1 MLLDERASSSL
12 SYGRWH
18 MAEKPVSRG
27 EIFVVDDDPAVR
39 DTLSLVLTA
48 GGYQVICFADG
59 AALLS
64 VARSRTPACILLDVH
79 IPGKSGLD
87 VLKELHGED
96 YPAPI
101 FMVSGQGDIAMAVH
115 AIKNGAL
122 DFIEKPF
129 RGNEIVERLNDAI
142 AAYRR
147 RHAENS
153 APAIGSLHFPG
164 REPLTRREREVL
176 EQFTSGASNK
186 EAGRTLGISP
196 RTIEDHRANIMKKL
210 GARNAA
216 DLIRIVMTAQ
226 RAS

>member
-1 MLLDERASSSL
+1 M
-12 SYGRWH
+12 G
-18 MAEKPVSRG
+18 EKPAPRG

-39 DTLSLVLTA
+39 ETLSVVLSA
-48 GGYQVICFADG
+48 GGYEVICFADG
-59 AALLS
+59 AALLA
-64 VARSRTPACILLDVH
+64 VARNRTPACILLDVH

-87 VLKELHGED
+87 ILKELRGED

-101 FMVSGQGDIAMAVH
+101 FMISGQGDIPMAVN

-129 RGNEIVERLNDAI
+129 RGSEIVTRLHDAI
-142 AAYRR
+142 TAFTRR
-147 RHAENS
+147 QS
-153 APAIGSLHFPG
+153 AGAMTKIGSLHFPG

-176 EQFTSGASNK
+176 EQFTAGASNN

>member
-1 MLLDERASSSL
+1 MS
-12 SYGRWH
+12 
-18 MAEKPVSRG
+18 EKPAPRG

-39 DTLSLVLTA
+39 ETLTVVLSA
-48 GGYQVICFADG
+48 AGYQVICFADG
-59 AALLS
+59 EALLA
-64 VARSRTPACILLDVH
+64 VARSRTPCGILLDVH

-101 FMVSGQGDIAMAVH
+101 FMISGQGDIAMAVS

-129 RGNEIVERLNDAI
+129 RGSEIVARL
-142 AAYRR
+142 
-147 RHAENS
+147 EE
-153 APAIGSLHFPG
+153 AIGAYARRQTEKSASSIATLHFPG

-176 EQFTSGASNK
+176 QQFASGATNK
-186 EAGRTLGISP
+186 EAGRQLGISP

-216 DLIRIVMTAQ
+216 DLIRIVLTAS

>member
-1 MLLDERASSSL
+1 
-12 SYGRWH
+12 
-18 MAEKPVSRG
+18 MAENPVSRG

-39 DTLSLVLTA
+39 DTLSLVLAA
-48 GGYQVICFADG
+48 GGYKVICFANG
-59 AALLS
+59 AALLA

-79 IPGKSGLD
+79 IPGESGLD
-87 VLKELHGED
+87 ILNELHGED

-101 FMVSGQGDIAMAVH
+101 FMISGQGDIAMAVR

-129 RGNEIVERLNDAI
+129 RGSEIVERLNDARG
-142 AAYRR
+142 AYRR
-147 RHAENS
+147 RQAQNS
-153 APAIGSLHFPG
+153 MPQIESLHFPG

>member
-1 MLLDERASSSL
+1 MVEN
-12 SYGRWH
+12 
-18 MAEKPVSRG
+18 PISRG

-39 DTLSLVLTA
+39 ETLSMVLSL

-59 AALLS
+59 AALLAM
-64 VARSRTPACILLDVH
+64 ARTRTPACILLDVH

-87 VLKELHGED
+87 ILKELRGED

-101 FMVSGQGDIAMAVH
+101 FMISGHGDITMAVS

-129 RGNEIVERLNDAI
+129 RGSEIVARLNEAIDAYTRRQ
-142 AAYRR
+142 AAG
-147 RHAENS
+147 S
-153 APAIGSLHFPG
+153 ALMASLHFPG

-176 EQFTSGASNK
+176 GQFASGASNK
-186 EAGRTLGISP
+186 EAGRQLGISP

-216 DLIRIVMTAQ
+216 DLIRIILTAQ

>member
-1 MLLDERASSSL
+1 MLR
-12 SYGRWH
+12 GRRS
-18 MAEKPVSRG
+18 AACGCAKPDSR
-27 EIFVVDDDPAVR
+27 
-39 DTLSLVLTA
+39 L
-48 GGYQVICFADG
+48 
-59 AALLS
+59 
-64 VARSRTPACILLDVH
+64 ILLDVH

-101 FMVSGQGDIAMAVH
+101 FMISGQGDITMAVS

-129 RGNEIVERLNDAI
+129 RGSDIVARL
-142 AAYRR
+142 
-147 RHAENS
+147 EE
-153 APAIGSLHFPG
+153 AIGAYARRQTEKPASSIVTLHFPG
-164 REPLTRREREVL
+164 REALTRREREVL
-176 EQFTSGASNK
+176 QQFASGATNK
-186 EAGRTLGISP
+186 EAGRQLGISP

-216 DLIRIVMTAQ
+216 DLIRIVLTAS

>member
-1 MLLDERASSSL
+1 MVDKAT
-12 SYGRWH
+12 
-18 MAEKPVSRG
+18 SRG

-39 DTLSLVLTA
+39 DTLSMVLSA
-48 GGYQVICFADG
+48 AGYQVICFADG
-59 AALLS
+59 AALLA
-64 VARSRTPACILLDVH
+64 VARSRTPAAILLDVH

-87 VLKELHGED
+87 ILRELHGED

-101 FMVSGQGDIAMAVH
+101 FMISGHGDISMAVS

-129 RGNEIVERLNDAI
+129 RGSELVSRLD
-142 AAYRR
+142 
-147 RHAENS
+147 E
-153 APAIGSLHFPG
+153 AIGAYARRQAQFAGSNIATMHFPG

-176 EQFTSGASNK
+176 EQFTAGASNK

-210 GARNAA
+210 GAKNAA
-216 DLIRIVMTAQ
+216 DLVRIVMTAQ
-226 RAS
+226 QRVL

>member
-1 MLLDERASSSL
+1 
-12 SYGRWH
+12 
-18 MAEKPVSRG
+18 MAEQAATRS

-39 DTLSLVLTA
+39 DTLSMVLSA
-48 GGYQVICFADG
+48 GGYEVICFADG
-59 AALLS
+59 AALLA
-64 VARSRTPACILLDVH
+64 VARTRTPACILLDVH

-87 VLKELHGED
+87 ILRELHGED

-101 FMVSGQGDIAMAVH
+101 FMISGQGDIPMAVN
-115 AIKNGAL
+115 AIKYGAL

-129 RGNEIVERLNDAI
+129 RGSEIVARLNEAI
-142 AAYRR
+142 GAFTRR
-147 RHAENS
+147 QKENAS
-153 APAIGSLHFPG
+153 PKIGSLHFPG

-176 EQFTSGASNK
+176 EQFTAGASNK

-216 DLIRIVMTAQ
+216 DLIRIVMTAA
-226 RAS
+226 RGS